1 MIGGQ
6 FVFTFEVIAFICP
19 DMAVNLEVQRGG
31 REAELT
37 DHYDRVRLRLP
48 VQITSD
54 SESAAPRL
62 VCRNLFG
69 LSRA

>member
-1 MIGGQ
+1 MVGGQ

-31 REAELT
+31 REAELP
-37 DHYDRVRLRLP
+37 DDYDRVWLRLP

-54 SESAAPRL
+54 FESAAPRL

-69 LSRA
+69 LSGA